1 MREFI
6 EELKHNQEINIKNDY
21 ENRINI
27 DYVIERLEDIQKEM
41 SESIEKLREN
51 LNSKGEKENGK
62 EICCKSNDKG
72 QHGD

>member
-1 MREFI
+1 MERLKQLKEEI
-6 EELKHNQEINIKNDY
+6 ENIKNDY

-51 LNSKGEKENGK
+51 LNSKGVFK
-62 EICCKSNDKG
+62 
-72 QHGD
+72 